1 MIDKLAVKI
10 KAEEEPIPFW
20 KLEKLCAKAI
30 IDKINEII
38 TELNIILQE
47 REHYCKVYEE
57 VVKPAM
63 LPEKK
68 NLYTSINEMKIP
80 AYINGIGDCIVYA
93 KCAKCRD
100 NFQIEKSKCGNIVI
114 YCPCCGKV
122 LNYKR
127 I

>member
-20 KLEKLCAKAI
+20 NLEKLCAKAI

-63 LPEKK
+63 LPEKTH
-68 NLYTSINEMKIP
+68 YEPISEMKIP
-80 AYINGIGDCIVYA
+80 ANINGIGDCIVYA

-100 NFQIEKSKCGNIVI
+100 NWQIDKPKCGNIVI
-114 YCPCCGKV
+114 YCPCCGKL

-127 I
+127 V